1 MELRFKV
8 NGYADWEA
16 RQHATN
22 IIHKISWKEIDTSKD
37 VGEQTKSLVDANTSQ
52 KFKDVIPTR
61 FKFYWIAKDGKE
73 RAVEQT
79 PSSADNTAE
88 QTSEGGEEAPVI
100 TDETTTDIQKELST
114 GQKVPPRPTV
124 KVPPKKKK

>member
-22 IIHKISWKEIDTSKD
+22 ICHKIHWGAIDPEFD
-37 VGEQTKSLVDANTSQ
+37 LDEQTKKLVAEHTSQ

-61 FKFYWIAKDGKE
+61 FEFYWIDKNSIPRKA
-73 RAVEQT
+73 
-79 PSSADNTAE
+79 AE
-88 QTSEGGEEAPVI
+88 QTSSSADDEEAPAI